1 MKPYLLLT
9 ILVLFTWSVSFGQFN
24 EKSYV
29 DFRKSVQDLSF
40 QDLKQLNA
48 IPNQQY
54 YKGYNLTP
62 PADEV
67 FYLDSVIQKLGMTKE
82 EIDLLMQNHF
92 VVTERL
98 SEETFG
104 GAYQSRVFN
113 KDLPVFVSTD
123 LILHA
128 LHTSYDDILKELE
141 GSLLMPNIK
150 EYITALYDALPGY
163 AAKYGDRLGVN
174 IEDVD
179 LYLAVAL
186 SLINE
191 TTLQTRYANQKN
203 YNQIM
208 AAIAGETL
216 SGVQLFT
223 YLPRTRSI
231 DFSQFKV
238 RGHYV
243 YTKGDR
249 WNLESY
255 FKAMM
260 WLGRIDFPLTP
271 PPTGGDEPEWKF
283 EEIQRMN
290 VSAFILNELMQAS
303 SKKNLLLQNNKTITY
318 LVGESDNLTSE
329 EYIKY
334 TQSKGISDAS
344 QLMDSQVYVDYFD
357 GLSSNPEFAQKY
369 MGAFYFVDASGDKPD
384 VLPVSFLMSGQRF
397 IIDSYVFANVVF
409 DRIVY
414 KGEKVARMMPDPLD
428 VLYSLGNNDA
438 LHFLENELTTY
449 PYGSQLALMRYLID
463 AKEPQFWNESLY
475 NSWLSSIRA
484 LNPAPDDKNR
494 PFFMRTGAWHQQ
506 KMNTQLAAWT
516 QLRHDNLL
524 YAKPSYTGAEGC
536 SFPYSYVEPYPEFYK
551 RLGDYANDA
560 AAFFSGNEVLTGFS
574 TNVDQ
579 YFRQFADIMSKL
591 EVLAQK
597 ELDNQP
603 FSTEEASW
611 LKQMLIKLNYGMCGE
626 MPFDGWILDLYWN
639 QSKLTESDFINVD
652 VHTQPAEASGQVVGK
667 VLHAGLGKLNMGV
680 CLAKIPGSDKMV
692 AYTGAFMSYYENITT
707 NYLRLTD
714 KEWEAKVLHGDIPE
728 RPEWVSAYLVTK
740 SGTAYP
746 EQKSLPTSMLLGI
759 SPIKT
764 DDTNVIAKIFPN
776 PANDFV
782 NVQISGSIQDGVE
795 YSVTDICGRVL
806 KSGLFATNRGTIDLL
821 NFPKGVYLL
830 KLSNGAN
837 HQFVKVVKE

>member
-1 MKPYLLLT
+1 
-9 ILVLFTWSVSFGQFN
+9 
-24 EKSYV
+24 
-29 DFRKSVQDLSF
+29 
-40 QDLKQLNA
+40 
-48 IPNQQY
+48 
-54 YKGYNLTP
+54 
-62 PADEV
+62 
-67 FYLDSVIQKLGMTKE
+67 
-82 EIDLLMQNHF
+82 
-92 VVTERL
+92 
-98 SEETFG
+98 
-104 GAYQSRVFN
+104 
-113 KDLPVFVSTD
+113 
-123 LILHA
+123 
-128 LHTSYDDILKELE
+128 
-141 GSLLMPNIK
+141 
-150 EYITALYDALPGY
+150 
-163 AAKYGDRLGVN
+163 
-174 IEDVD
+174 
-179 LYLAVAL
+179 
-186 SLINE
+186 
-191 TTLQTRYANQKN
+191 
-203 YNQIM
+203 
-208 AAIAGETL
+208 
-216 SGVQLFT
+216 
-223 YLPRTRSI
+223 
-231 DFSQFKV
+231 
-238 RGHYV
+238 
-243 YTKGDR
+243 
-249 WNLESY
+249 
-255 FKAMM
+255 
-260 WLGRIDFPLTP
+260 
-271 PPTGGDEPEWKF
+271 
-283 EEIQRMN
+283 
-290 VSAFILNELMQAS
+290 
-303 SKKNLLLQNNKTITY
+303 
-318 LVGESDNLTSE
+318 
-329 EYIKY
+329 
-334 TQSKGISDAS
+334 
-344 QLMDSQVYVDYFD
+344 
-357 GLSSNPEFAQKY
+357 
-369 MGAFYFVDASGDKPD
+369 
-384 VLPVSFLMSGQRF
+384 
-397 IIDSYVFANVVF
+397 
-409 DRIVY
+409 
-414 KGEKVARMMPDPLD
+414 
-428 VLYSLGNNDA
+428 
-438 LHFLENELTTY
+438 
-449 PYGSQLALMRYLID
+449 
-463 AKEPQFWNESLY
+463 
-475 NSWLSSIRA
+475 
-484 LNPAPDDKNR
+484 
-494 PFFMRTGAWHQQ
+494 
-506 KMNTQLAAWT
+506 
-516 QLRHDNLL
+516 L